1 MTKQEAAIKYIT
13 ENYLEFNRLRHDIV
27 SDKLQIR
34 MEADLES
41 STTQGAS
48 VQRSKAAV
56 QNGSELWREMTKHDI
71 NSIVCHCAQEYDAN
85 ITSREV
91 MTALQSDLI
100 PDVHPLRE
108 YINALPAWKPE
119 SGDWIDFV
127 ASQVRVKNN
136 DNKVSGN
143 NNDNTDNL
151 RPNQYPLGA
160 QGEENTQQPKQL
172 DSTTFQST
180 PFAHEAHRGP
190 RCSQQ
195 HSERL
200 GEAYKNDNI
209 DNFRGNQYPCRD
221 EDDLNQQLKQ
231 LDSTTYSARNNTASG
246 EGNNT
251 TPDRPRGLSERT
263 SCCQTTT
270 LLDRPYGA
278 ERPMNL
284 TGEADLTVSE
294 AHDLTSNS
302 SQRERSEA
310 ERLWRVCF
318 KKWFVAMVA
327 SWMKDEVVNHQVL
340 VLIGKQGIFKT
351 TWLEH
356 LIPPHLRAYA
366 CKLANSNDLNK
377 DERLRIAE
385 FGLISLDEI
394 DSMNNRELNQLKSV
408 ITATDVNER
417 AAYAYTKER
426 RVRLASFCASGNR
439 RDFLTDITG
448 NRRWLPFEVESI
460 QNPFYSILPYEQ
472 MYAQAWALAQD
483 PMFSY
488 WFDLDEIEVLEEH
501 NQHFRDESN
510 EEQLLPILFD
520 VPAEGRG
527 EFMTT
532 AQISERLV
540 SYGNI
545 KKPMALSRLGMV
557 LGGIGYRAVTRKI
570 NNTRARGWIVY
581 QRDTEEINSLKRLL
595 KDG

>member
-13 ENYLEFNRLRHDIV
+13 ENYLDFNRLRHDVV

-34 MEADLES
+34 MDLEEVK
-41 STTQGAS
+41 G
-48 VQRSKAAV
+48 
-56 QNGSELWREMTKHDI
+56 GEYWREMTKHDI

-108 YINALPAWKPE
+108 YVLSCGEWTEEQP
-119 SGDWIDFV
+119 DWIDWV
-127 ASQVRVKNN
+127 AQQVTVK
-136 DNKVSGN
+136 
-143 NNDNTDNL
+143 
-151 RPNQYPLGA
+151 PLG
-160 QGEENTQQPKQL
+160 
-172 DSTTFQST
+172 D
-180 PFAHEAHRGP
+180 EAKGD
-190 RCSQQ
+190 
-195 HSERL
+195 
-200 GEAYKNDNI
+200 K
-209 DNFRGNQYPCRD
+209 
-221 EDDLNQQLKQ
+221 
-231 LDSTTYSARNNTASG
+231 ARG
-246 EGNNT
+246 EG
-251 TPDRPRGLSERT
+251 
-263 SCCQTTT
+263 
-270 LLDRPYGA
+270 
-278 ERPMNL
+278 
-284 TGEADLTVSE
+284 
-294 AHDLTSNS
+294 
-302 SQRERSEA
+302 
-310 ERLWRVCF
+310 LWRGCF

-340 VLIGKQGIFKT
+340 VLIGRQGIFKT

-460 QNPFYSILPYEQ
+460 QNPFYTLLPYER

-483 PMFSY
+483 PLFSY

-520 VPAEGRG
+520 VPAEGKG

-540 SYGNI
+540 TYGNI

-557 LGGIGYRAVTRKI
+557 LGTAGFKATKRKI
-570 NNTRARGWIVY
+570 GNIQTRGWIVY
-581 QRDTEEINSLKRLL
+581 QRDTDEISALRRIL
-595 KDG
+595 KD

>member
-13 ENYLEFNRLRHDIV
+13 ENYLDYNRLRHDVIA
-27 SDKLQIR
+27 DKLQVR
-34 MEADLES
+34 ME
-41 STTQGAS
+41 
-48 VQRSKAAV
+48 
-56 QNGSELWREMTKHDI
+56 NGWREMTKHDI
-71 NSIVCHCAQEYDAN
+71 NSIVCHAAQEYDAN

-108 YINALPAWKPE
+108 YILSLRPWAEGHP
-119 SGDWIDFV
+119 DWIDFV
-127 ASQVRVKNN
+127 ASQV
-136 DNKVSGN
+136 KVCES
-143 NNDNTDNL
+143 
-151 RPNQYPLGA
+151 
-160 QGEENTQQPKQL
+160 
-172 DSTTFQST
+172 
-180 PFAHEAHRGP
+180 
-190 RCSQQ
+190 
-195 HSERL
+195 
-200 GEAYKNDNI
+200 
-209 DNFRGNQYPCRD
+209 
-221 EDDLNQQLKQ
+221 DD
-231 LDSTTYSARNNTASG
+231 
-246 EGNNT
+246 
-251 TPDRPRGLSERT
+251 
-263 SCCQTTT
+263 
-270 LLDRPYGA
+270 
-278 ERPMNL
+278 
-284 TGEADLTVSE
+284 
-294 AHDLTSNS
+294 
-302 SQRERSEA
+302 
-310 ERLWRVCF
+310 RLWRGCF

-460 QNPFYSILPYEQ
+460 QNPFYTILPYER

-483 PMFSY
+483 PLFSY
-488 WFDLDEIEVLEEH
+488 WFDLDEIEVLEKH

-510 EEQLLPILFD
+510 EEQLLDVYFA
-520 VPAEGRG
+520 VPAEGASNTK
-527 EFMTT
+527 FLTT
-532 AQISERLV
+532 AEISERLIY
-540 SYGNI
+540 YGNI
-545 KKPMALSRLGMV
+545 KRPLSLSRLGV
-557 LGGIGYRAVTRKI
+557 LLSQKGFLSIRKGSPQ
-570 NNTRARGWIVY
+570 RRGWIVY
-581 QRDTEEINSLKRLL
+581 ERDNEEINAERRILSKT
-595 KDG
+595 

>member
-13 ENYLEFNRLRHDIV
+13 ENYLDYRRLRHDV
-27 SDKLQIR
+27 VADKLQVR
-34 MEADLES
+34 MEKPTPAPSLKGGELSSKRMSFPLGEDLGE
-41 STTQGAS
+41 
-48 VQRSKAAV
+48 AV
-56 QNGSELWREMTKHDI
+56 WREMTKHDI

-108 YINALPAWKPE
+108 YINALPRYTPDQP
-119 SGDWIDFV
+119 DWIDFV
-127 ASQVRVKNN
+127 AQQVRVRE
-136 DNKVSGN
+136 SA
-143 NNDNTDNL
+143 TD
-151 RPNQYPLGA
+151 RC
-160 QGEENTQQPKQL
+160 
-172 DSTTFQST
+172 
-180 PFAHEAHRGP
+180 EAPVDRHFVAVDGR
-190 RCSQQ
+190 
-195 HSERL
+195 
-200 GEAYKNDNI
+200 
-209 DNFRGNQYPCRD
+209 
-221 EDDLNQQLKQ
+221 
-231 LDSTTYSARNNTASG
+231 SAAPVVFHNESTAS
-246 EGNNT
+246 NA
-251 TPDRPRGLSERT
+251 SELQCSASET
-263 SCCQTTT
+263 N
-270 LLDRPYGA
+270 Y
-278 ERPMNL
+278 
-284 TGEADLTVSE
+284 SE
-294 AHDLTSNS
+294 ATHS
-302 SQRERSEA
+302 SQSERSEA
-310 ERLWRVCF
+310 DRLWRTCF

-460 QNPFYSILPYEQ
+460 QNPFYTILPYER
-472 MYAQAWALAQD
+472 MYAQAWALVQD
-483 PMFSY
+483 PLFSY

-520 VPAEGRG
+520 VPAEGKG

-540 SYGNI
+540 TYGNI

-557 LGGIGYRAVTRKI
+557 LGAAGYQSTRPKIGGRLI
-570 NNTRARGWIVY
+570 RGWIVY
-581 QRDTEEINSLKRLL
+581 QRDTDEIASLKRLL
-595 KDG
+595 KE

>member
-13 ENYLEFNRLRHDIV
+13 ENYLEYRRLRHDIV
-27 SDKLQIR
+27 ADKLQIR
-34 MEADLES
+34 MADSLED
-41 STTQGAS
+41 AS
-48 VQRSKAAV
+48 L
-56 QNGSELWREMTKHDI
+56 QNAPMGLQFRGSEYWREMTKHDI

-108 YINALPAWKPE
+108 YVLSCGEWTEEQP
-119 SGDWIDFV
+119 DWIDWV
-127 ASQVRVKNN
+127 AQQVTVK
-136 DNKVSGN
+136 
-143 NNDNTDNL
+143 
-151 RPNQYPLGA
+151 PLG
-160 QGEENTQQPKQL
+160 
-172 DSTTFQST
+172 D
-180 PFAHEAHRGP
+180 EAR
-190 RCSQQ
+190 
-195 HSERL
+195 
-200 GEAYKNDNI
+200 
-209 DNFRGNQYPCRD
+209 
-221 EDDLNQQLKQ
+221 
-231 LDSTTYSARNNTASG
+231 G
-246 EGNNT
+246 EG
-251 TPDRPRGLSERT
+251 
-263 SCCQTTT
+263 
-270 LLDRPYGA
+270 
-278 ERPMNL
+278 
-284 TGEADLTVSE
+284 
-294 AHDLTSNS
+294 
-302 SQRERSEA
+302 
-310 ERLWRVCF
+310 LWRGCF

-460 QNPFYSILPYEQ
+460 QNPFYTILPYER

-483 PMFSY
+483 PLFSY

-510 EEQLLPILFD
+510 EEQLLDVYFA
-520 VPAEGRG
+520 VPAERATNTK
-527 EFMTT
+527 FLTT
-532 AQISERLV
+532 AEISERLIY
-540 SYGNI
+540 YGNI
-545 KKPMALSRLGMV
+545 KRPLSLSRLGV
-557 LGGIGYRAVTRKI
+557 LLSQKGFLSIRKGSPQ
-570 NNTRARGWIVY
+570 RRGWIVY
-581 QRDTEEINSLKRLL
+581 ERDSEEINSERRILSKT
-595 KDG
+595 

>member
-1 MTKQEAAIKYIT
+1 MNKQECAIKYV
-13 ENYLEFNRLRHDIV
+13 EDNYLQFNRLRHDIIA
-27 SDKLQIR
+27 DKLQVRCAHPIGDGL
-34 MEADLES
+34 EAKGER
-41 STTQGAS
+41 QE
-48 VQRSKAAV
+48 Q
-56 QNGSELWREMTKHDI
+56 WREMTKHDI
-71 NSIVCHCAQEYDAN
+71 NSIVCHAAQEYDAN

-108 YINALPAWKPE
+108 YVLSCGEWTEEQP
-119 SGDWIDFV
+119 DWIDWV
-127 ASQVRVKNN
+127 AQQVQVR
-136 DNKVSGN
+136 SG
-143 NNDNTDNL
+143 
-151 RPNQYPLGA
+151 A
-160 QGEENTQQPKQL
+160 
-172 DSTTFQST
+172 
-180 PFAHEAHRGP
+180 
-190 RCSQQ
+190 
-195 HSERL
+195 
-200 GEAYKNDNI
+200 
-209 DNFRGNQYPCRD
+209 
-221 EDDLNQQLKQ
+221 
-231 LDSTTYSARNNTASG
+231 
-246 EGNNT
+246 
-251 TPDRPRGLSERT
+251 PDRPSGCRSAQVPVDGRSAAPVDNAMLFSTASTTSDLQQCDPQCSASET
-263 SCCQTTT
+263 I
-270 LLDRPYGA
+270 Y
-278 ERPMNL
+278 
-284 TGEADLTVSE
+284 SE
-294 AHDLTSNS
+294 
-302 SQRERSEA
+302 QRERSKA
-310 ERLWRVCF
+310 ERLWRGCF

-460 QNPFYSILPYEQ
+460 QNPFTTILPYER

-483 PMFSY
+483 PFFSY
-488 WFDLDEIEVLEEH
+488 WFDLEEIEVLEQH
-501 NQHFRDESN
+501 NQYFRDESN

-540 SYGNI
+540 TYGNI

-557 LGGIGYRAVTRKI
+557 LGAAGYRSTRPKI
-570 NNTRARGWIVY
+570 GGRLIRGWLVY
-581 QRDTEEINSLKRLL
+581 QRDTDEVASLRRLL
-595 KDG
+595 KE

>member
-1 MTKQEAAIKYIT
+1 MSKQDKKELRQQIACEWLE
-13 ENYLEFNRLRHDIV
+13 ENYLNYGSLRHDV
-27 SDKLQIR
+27 VTDRLQIR
-34 MEADLES
+34 MADSLED
-41 STTQGAS
+41 
-48 VQRSKAAV
+48 
-56 QNGSELWREMTKHDI
+56 GSAYCLEFRGKENWRNLTDKDI
-71 NSIVCHCAQEYDAN
+71 NTMVCQCVAESGVN
-85 ITSREV
+85 ISVTE
-91 MTALQSDLI
+91 MWTALKSDMV
-100 PDVHPLRE
+100 PAVHPLR
-108 YINALPAWKPE
+108 AWLDGLRPYTADQP
-119 SGDWIDFV
+119 DWIDWV
-127 ASQVRVKNN
+127 ASQVCVKNN
-136 DNKVSGN
+136 DQTEDKI
-143 NNDNTDNL
+143 
-151 RPNQYPLGA
+151 
-160 QGEENTQQPKQL
+160 QQPKQL
-172 DSTTFQST
+172 DPTT
-180 PFAHEAHRGP
+180 
-190 RCSQQ
+190 C
-195 HSERL
+195 
-200 GEAYKNDNI
+200 
-209 DNFRGNQYPCRD
+209 
-221 EDDLNQQLKQ
+221 
-231 LDSTTYSARNNTASG
+231 SARNNTASG

-251 TPDRPRGLSERT
+251 TPS
-263 SCCQTTT
+263 
-270 LLDRPYGA
+270 
-278 ERPMNL
+278 
-284 TGEADLTVSE
+284 AD
-294 AHDLTSNS
+294 
-302 SQRERSEA
+302 
-310 ERLWRVCF
+310 RLWRACF

-460 QNPFYSILPYEQ
+460 QNPFYTILPYER

-483 PMFSY
+483 PLFSY

-540 SYGNI
+540 TYGNI

-557 LGGIGYRAVTRKI
+557 LGAAGYQSTRPKIGGRLI
-570 NNTRARGWIVY
+570 RGWLVY
-581 QRDTEEINSLKRLL
+581 QRDTDEIASLKRLL
-595 KDG
+595 KE

>member
-13 ENYLEFNRLRHDIV
+13 ENYLEFNALRHDVIA
-27 SDKLQIR
+27 DKLQVRVAHSLSAPHNATSVIGDPA
-34 MEADLES
+34 EDAASGYSLEFK
-41 STTQGAS
+41 G
-48 VQRSKAAV
+48 K
-56 QNGSELWREMTKHDI
+56 EYWREMTKHDI
-71 NSIVCHCAQEYDAN
+71 NSIVCHAAQEYDAN

-108 YINALPAWKPE
+108 YILSLPAFTPDQP
-119 SGDWIDFV
+119 DWIDMV
-127 ASQVRVKNN
+127 AQQVT
-136 DNKVSGN
+136 VS
-143 NNDNTDNL
+143 
-151 RPNQYPLGA
+151 PSPLS
-160 QGEENTQQPKQL
+160 
-172 DSTTFQST
+172 DS
-180 PFAHEAHRGP
+180 
-190 RCSQQ
+190 
-195 HSERL
+195 L
-200 GEAYKNDNI
+200 
-209 DNFRGNQYPCRD
+209 
-221 EDDLNQQLKQ
+221 ED
-231 LDSTTYSARNNTASG
+231 AASG
-246 EGNNT
+246 YSLEFKGK
-251 TPDRPRGLSERT
+251 E
-263 SCCQTTT
+263 
-270 LLDRPYGA
+270 
-278 ERPMNL
+278 
-284 TGEADLTVSE
+284 
-294 AHDLTSNS
+294 
-302 SQRERSEA
+302 
-310 ERLWRVCF
+310 LWRACF

-460 QNPFYSILPYEQ
+460 QNPFYTILPYER

-483 PMFSY
+483 PLFSY

-520 VPAEGRG
+520 VPAEGKG

-540 SYGNI
+540 TYGNI
-545 KKPMALSRLGMV
+545 KKPMALGRLGV
-557 LGGIGYRAVTRKI
+557 LMGSMGYRSVTRG
-570 NNTRARGWIVY
+570 NRQARLRGWIVY
-581 QRDTEEINSLKRLL
+581 QRDTEEIAANKKLL
-595 KDG
+595 AKECVTV

>member
-13 ENYLEFNRLRHDIV
+13 ENYLDYRRLRHDIV
-27 SDKLQIR
+27 ADKLQVR
-34 MEADLES
+34 LLGDEVKGKRQEYW
-41 STTQGAS
+41 
-48 VQRSKAAV
+48 K
-56 QNGSELWREMTKHDI
+56 ELSKHDI

-108 YINALPAWKPE
+108 YVLSCGEWTEEQP
-119 SGDWIDFV
+119 DWIDWV
-127 ASQVRVKNN
+127 AQQVTVK
-136 DNKVSGN
+136 
-143 NNDNTDNL
+143 
-151 RPNQYPLGA
+151 PLG
-160 QGEENTQQPKQL
+160 
-172 DSTTFQST
+172 D
-180 PFAHEAHRGP
+180 EAKGDKARG
-190 RCSQQ
+190 
-195 HSERL
+195 
-200 GEAYKNDNI
+200 
-209 DNFRGNQYPCRD
+209 
-221 EDDLNQQLKQ
+221 
-231 LDSTTYSARNNTASG
+231 
-246 EGNNT
+246 
-251 TPDRPRGLSERT
+251 
-263 SCCQTTT
+263 
-270 LLDRPYGA
+270 
-278 ERPMNL
+278 
-284 TGEADLTVSE
+284 
-294 AHDLTSNS
+294 
-302 SQRERSEA
+302 
-310 ERLWRVCF
+310 ERLWRGCF

-460 QNPFYSILPYEQ
+460 QNPFYTILPYER

-483 PMFSY
+483 PLFSY

-540 SYGNI
+540 TYGNI

-557 LGGIGYRAVTRKI
+557 LGAAGYQSTRPKIGGRLI
-570 NNTRARGWIVY
+570 RGWLVY
-581 QRDTEEINSLKRLL
+581 QRDTDEIASLKRLL
-595 KDG
+595 KE

>member
-1 MTKQEAAIKYIT
+1 MNKQECAIKYV
-13 ENYLEFNRLRHDIV
+13 EDNYLQFNRLRHDIIA
-27 SDKLQIR
+27 DKLQIR
-34 MEADLES
+34 MADSLSAPHNATSVIGDPAEDAALSGYSLEFK
-41 STTQGAS
+41 G
-48 VQRSKAAV
+48 
-56 QNGSELWREMTKHDI
+56 GEYWREMTKHDI
-71 NSIVCHCAQEYDAN
+71 NSIVCHCAQEYDTN

-108 YINALPAWKPE
+108 YINALPRYTPDQP
-119 SGDWIDFV
+119 DWIDWV
-127 ASQVRVKNN
+127 AQQVTVRDSALDNGRLKEAIGRSQSELLDGTACLL
-136 DNKVSGN
+136 DNG
-143 NNDNTDNL
+143 T
-151 RPNQYPLGA
+151 
-160 QGEENTQQPKQL
+160 
-172 DSTTFQST
+172 
-180 PFAHEAHRGP
+180 
-190 RCSQQ
+190 
-195 HSERL
+195 HSEASHSPQSGRPI
-200 GEAYKNDNI
+200 G
-209 DNFRGNQYPCRD
+209 GTP
-221 EDDLNQQLKQ
+221 
-231 LDSTTYSARNNTASG
+231 SYSPNGASSG
-246 EGNNT
+246 
-251 TPDRPRGLSERT
+251 S
-263 SCCQTTT
+263 S
-270 LLDRPYGA
+270 
-278 ERPMNL
+278 
-284 TGEADLTVSE
+284 AD
-294 AHDLTSNS
+294 
-302 SQRERSEA
+302 
-310 ERLWRVCF
+310 RLWRACF

-460 QNPFYSILPYEQ
+460 QNPFTTILPYER

-483 PMFSY
+483 PLFSY
-488 WFDLDEIEVLEEH
+488 WFDLEEIEVLEQH
-501 NQHFRDESN
+501 NQYFRDESN

-540 SYGNI
+540 TYGNI

-557 LGGIGYRAVTRKI
+557 LGAAGYRSTRPKI
-570 NNTRARGWIVY
+570 GGRLIRGWLVY
-581 QRDTEEINSLKRLL
+581 QRDTDEVASLRRLL
-595 KDG
+595 KE

>member
-1 MTKQEAAIKYIT
+1 MTKQECAIKYIT

-27 SDKLQIR
+27 ADKLQVRVAHPIGDR
-34 MEADLES
+34 REAKGER
-41 STTQGAS
+41 QE
-48 VQRSKAAV
+48 Q
-56 QNGSELWREMTKHDI
+56 WREMTKHDI
-71 NSIVCHCAQEYDAN
+71 NSIVCHAAQEYDAN

-108 YINALPAWKPE
+108 YVLSCGEWTEEQP
-119 SGDWIDFV
+119 DWIDWV
-127 ASQVRVKNN
+127 AQQVTVK
-136 DNKVSGN
+136 
-143 NNDNTDNL
+143 
-151 RPNQYPLGA
+151 PLG
-160 QGEENTQQPKQL
+160 
-172 DSTTFQST
+172 D
-180 PFAHEAHRGP
+180 EAKGD
-190 RCSQQ
+190 
-195 HSERL
+195 
-200 GEAYKNDNI
+200 K
-209 DNFRGNQYPCRD
+209 
-221 EDDLNQQLKQ
+221 
-231 LDSTTYSARNNTASG
+231 ARG
-246 EGNNT
+246 EG
-251 TPDRPRGLSERT
+251 
-263 SCCQTTT
+263 
-270 LLDRPYGA
+270 
-278 ERPMNL
+278 
-284 TGEADLTVSE
+284 
-294 AHDLTSNS
+294 
-302 SQRERSEA
+302 
-310 ERLWRVCF
+310 LWRGCF

-460 QNPFYSILPYEQ
+460 QNPFYTILPYER
-472 MYAQAWALAQD
+472 MYAQAWALAQN
-483 PMFSY
+483 PLFSY
-488 WFDLDEIEVLEEH
+488 WFDLDEIEVLEQH
-501 NQHFRDESN
+501 NQYFRDESN

-520 VPAEGRG
+520 VPAEGKG

-540 SYGNI
+540 TYGNI

-557 LGGIGYRAVTRKI
+557 LGAAGYQSTRPKIGGRLI
-570 NNTRARGWIVY
+570 RGWLVY
-581 QRDTEEINSLKRLL
+581 QRDTDEIASLKRLL
-595 KDG
+595 KE

>member
-1 MTKQEAAIKYIT
+1 MTKQECAIKYIT
-13 ENYLEFNRLRHDIV
+13 ENYLDYNRLRHDVIA
-27 SDKLQIR
+27 DKMQVR
-34 MEADLES
+34 DE
-41 STTQGAS
+41 TG
-48 VQRSKAAV
+48 
-56 QNGSELWREMTKHDI
+56 WREMTKHDI
-71 NSIVCHCAQEYDAN
+71 NSIVCHAAQEYDAN

-108 YINALPAWKPE
+108 YVLSCHEWTEEQP
-119 SGDWIDFV
+119 DWIDLV
-127 ASQVRVKNN
+127 ASQV
-136 DNKVSGN
+136 
-143 NNDNTDNL
+143 
-151 RPNQYPLGA
+151 
-160 QGEENTQQPKQL
+160 
-172 DSTTFQST
+172 
-180 PFAHEAHRGP
+180 H
-190 RCSQQ
+190 
-195 HSERL
+195 
-200 GEAYKNDNI
+200 
-209 DNFRGNQYPCRD
+209 
-221 EDDLNQQLKQ
+221 
-231 LDSTTYSARNNTASG
+231 
-246 EGNNT
+246 
-251 TPDRPRGLSERT
+251 
-263 SCCQTTT
+263 
-270 LLDRPYGA
+270 
-278 ERPMNL
+278 
-284 TGEADLTVSE
+284 VSE
-294 AHDLTSNS
+294 SAGES
-302 SQRERSEA
+302 SA
-310 ERLWRVCF
+310 DRLWRVCF

-327 SWMKDEVVNHQVL
+327 SWMRDEVVNHQVL
-340 VLIGKQGIFKT
+340 VLIGRQGIYKT

-448 NRRWLPFEVESI
+448 NRRWLPFEVEEI
-460 QNPFYSILPYEQ
+460 QNPFFTTLPYER

-483 PMFSY
+483 PLFSY

-540 SYGNI
+540 TYGNI
-545 KKPMALSRLGMV
+545 KKPMALGRLGV
-557 LGGIGYRAVTRKI
+557 LMGSMGYRSVTRG
-570 NNTRARGWIVY
+570 NRQARLRGWIVY
-581 QRDTEEINSLKRLL
+581 QRDTEEIAANKKLL
-595 KDG
+595 AKECVTV

>member
-1 MTKQEAAIKYIT
+1 MTKQETAIKYIT
-13 ENYLEFNRLRHDIV
+13 ENYLDFNRLRHDIV
-27 SDKLQIR
+27 ADKLQIR
-34 MEADLES
+34 MADSLED
-41 STTQGAS
+41 
-48 VQRSKAAV
+48 AALS
-56 QNGSELWREMTKHDI
+56 GYSLEFKGGEYWREMTKHDI

-100 PDVHPLRE
+100 PNVHPLRE
-108 YINALPAWKPE
+108 YVLSCREWTAEQP
-119 SGDWIDFV
+119 DWIDWV
-127 ASQVRVKNN
+127 AQQVTVK
-136 DNKVSGN
+136 
-143 NNDNTDNL
+143 
-151 RPNQYPLGA
+151 PLG
-160 QGEENTQQPKQL
+160 
-172 DSTTFQST
+172 D
-180 PFAHEAHRGP
+180 EAKGD
-190 RCSQQ
+190 
-195 HSERL
+195 
-200 GEAYKNDNI
+200 K
-209 DNFRGNQYPCRD
+209 
-221 EDDLNQQLKQ
+221 
-231 LDSTTYSARNNTASG
+231 ARG
-246 EGNNT
+246 EG
-251 TPDRPRGLSERT
+251 
-263 SCCQTTT
+263 
-270 LLDRPYGA
+270 
-278 ERPMNL
+278 
-284 TGEADLTVSE
+284 
-294 AHDLTSNS
+294 
-302 SQRERSEA
+302 
-310 ERLWRVCF
+310 LWRGCF

-460 QNPFYSILPYEQ
+460 QNPFYTLLPYER

-483 PMFSY
+483 PLFSY

-540 SYGNI
+540 TYGNI

-557 LGGIGYRAVTRKI
+557 LGAAGYQSTRPKIGGRLI
-570 NNTRARGWIVY
+570 RGWLVY
-581 QRDTEEINSLKRLL
+581 QRDTDEIASLKRLL
-595 KDG
+595 KE

>member
-13 ENYLEFNRLRHDIV
+13 ENYLDFNRLRHDIV
-27 SDKLQIR
+27 ADKLQVR
-34 MEADLES
+34 DE
-41 STTQGAS
+41 TG
-48 VQRSKAAV
+48 
-56 QNGSELWREMTKHDI
+56 WREMTKHDI

-108 YINALPAWKPE
+108 YVLSCGEWTEEQP
-119 SGDWIDFV
+119 DWIDWV
-127 ASQVRVKNN
+127 AQQVTVK
-136 DNKVSGN
+136 
-143 NNDNTDNL
+143 
-151 RPNQYPLGA
+151 PLG
-160 QGEENTQQPKQL
+160 
-172 DSTTFQST
+172 D
-180 PFAHEAHRGP
+180 EAKGD
-190 RCSQQ
+190 
-195 HSERL
+195 
-200 GEAYKNDNI
+200 K
-209 DNFRGNQYPCRD
+209 
-221 EDDLNQQLKQ
+221 
-231 LDSTTYSARNNTASG
+231 ARG
-246 EGNNT
+246 EG
-251 TPDRPRGLSERT
+251 
-263 SCCQTTT
+263 
-270 LLDRPYGA
+270 
-278 ERPMNL
+278 
-284 TGEADLTVSE
+284 
-294 AHDLTSNS
+294 
-302 SQRERSEA
+302 
-310 ERLWRVCF
+310 LWRACF

-340 VLIGKQGIFKT
+340 VLIGRQGIYKT

-366 CKLANSNDLNK
+366 CKLANNNDLNK

-460 QNPFYSILPYEQ
+460 QNPFYTILPYER

-483 PMFSY
+483 PLFSY
-488 WFDLDEIEVLEEH
+488 WFDLDEIEVLEQH

-520 VPAEGRG
+520 VPAEGKG

-540 SYGNI
+540 TYGNI

-557 LGGIGYRAVTRKI
+557 LGAAGYQSTRPKIGGRLI
-570 NNTRARGWIVY
+570 RGWLVY
-581 QRDTEEINSLKRLL
+581 QRDTDEIASLKRLL
-595 KDG
+595 KE

>member
-13 ENYLEFNRLRHDIV
+13 ENYLDYRRLRHDIV
-27 SDKLQIR
+27 ADKLQIR
-34 MEADLES
+34 MADSLED
-41 STTQGAS
+41 AS
-48 VQRSKAAV
+48 L
-56 QNGSELWREMTKHDI
+56 QNAPMGLQFRGSEYWREMTKHDI

-108 YINALPAWKPE
+108 YVLSCGEWTEEQP
-119 SGDWIDFV
+119 DWIDWV
-127 ASQVRVKNN
+127 AQQVTVK
-136 DNKVSGN
+136 
-143 NNDNTDNL
+143 
-151 RPNQYPLGA
+151 PLG
-160 QGEENTQQPKQL
+160 
-172 DSTTFQST
+172 D
-180 PFAHEAHRGP
+180 EAKGDKARG
-190 RCSQQ
+190 
-195 HSERL
+195 
-200 GEAYKNDNI
+200 
-209 DNFRGNQYPCRD
+209 
-221 EDDLNQQLKQ
+221 
-231 LDSTTYSARNNTASG
+231 
-246 EGNNT
+246 
-251 TPDRPRGLSERT
+251 
-263 SCCQTTT
+263 
-270 LLDRPYGA
+270 
-278 ERPMNL
+278 
-284 TGEADLTVSE
+284 
-294 AHDLTSNS
+294 
-302 SQRERSEA
+302 
-310 ERLWRVCF
+310 ERLWRGCF

-327 SWMKDEVVNHQVL
+327 SWMNDEVVNHQVL

-460 QNPFYSILPYEQ
+460 QNPFYTILPYER

-483 PMFSY
+483 PLFSY

-540 SYGNI
+540 TYGNI

-557 LGGIGYRAVTRKI
+557 LGAAGYQSTRPKIGGRLI
-570 NNTRARGWIVY
+570 RGWLVY
-581 QRDTEEINSLKRLL
+581 QRDTDEIASLKRIL
-595 KDG
+595 KE

>member
-13 ENYLEFNRLRHDIV
+13 ENYLDYRRLRHDIV
-27 SDKLQIR
+27 ADKLQVR
-34 MEADLES
+34 LLGDEAKGKRQEYW
-41 STTQGAS
+41 
-48 VQRSKAAV
+48 K
-56 QNGSELWREMTKHDI
+56 ELSKHDI

-108 YINALPAWKPE
+108 YVLSCGEWTEEQP
-119 SGDWIDFV
+119 DWIDFV
-127 ASQVRVKNN
+127 ARQVRVKEN
-136 DNKVSGN
+136 DN
-143 NNDNTDNL
+143 
-151 RPNQYPLGA
+151 
-160 QGEENTQQPKQL
+160 EENVCK
-172 DSTTFQST
+172 
-180 PFAHEAHRGP
+180 E
-190 RCSQQ
+190 
-195 HSERL
+195 
-200 GEAYKNDNI
+200 DNI
-209 DNFRGNQYPCRD
+209 NNLRGNQLP
-221 EDDLNQQLKQ
+221 
-231 LDSTTYSARNNTASG
+231 AAP
-246 EGNNT
+246 EGNNSTPSCTTLHNT
-251 TPDRPRGLSERT
+251 TPS
-263 SCCQTTT
+263 
-270 LLDRPYGA
+270 
-278 ERPMNL
+278 
-284 TGEADLTVSE
+284 AD
-294 AHDLTSNS
+294 
-302 SQRERSEA
+302 
-310 ERLWRVCF
+310 RLWRGCF

-448 NRRWLPFEVESI
+448 NRRWLPFEVEEI
-460 QNPFYSILPYEQ
+460 QNPFFTTLPYERI
-472 MYAQAWALAQD
+472 YAQAWALAQD
-483 PMFSY
+483 PLFSY
-488 WFDLDEIEVLEEH
+488 WFDLDEIEVLEQH

-540 SYGNI
+540 TYGNI
-545 KKPMALSRLGMV
+545 KKPMALSRLGVVMSSM
-557 LGGIGYRAVTRKI
+557 GYRSVTRG
-570 NNTRARGWIVY
+570 NRQARLRGWIVY
-581 QRDTEEINSLKRLL
+581 QRDTEEIAASKKLL
-595 KDG
+595 AKECVTV

>member
-13 ENYLEFNRLRHDIV
+13 ENYLDFNRLRHDIV

-34 MEADLES
+34 MDLEEVK
-41 STTQGAS
+41 G
-48 VQRSKAAV
+48 
-56 QNGSELWREMTKHDI
+56 GEYWREMTKHDI

-108 YINALPAWKPE
+108 YVLSCGEWTEEQP
-119 SGDWIDFV
+119 DWIDWV
-127 ASQVRVKNN
+127 AQQVR
-136 DNKVSGN
+136 
-143 NNDNTDNL
+143 TL
-151 RPNQYPLGA
+151 PNP
-160 QGEENTQQPKQL
+160 
-172 DSTTFQST
+172 
-180 PFAHEAHRGP
+180 PFKGGDKGLPHEG
-190 RCSQQ
+190 
-195 HSERL
+195 
-200 GEAYKNDNI
+200 GD
-209 DNFRGNQYPCRD
+209 
-221 EDDLNQQLKQ
+221 
-231 LDSTTYSARNNTASG
+231 G
-246 EGNNT
+246 EG
-251 TPDRPRGLSERT
+251 L
-263 SCCQTTT
+263 
-270 LLDRPYGA
+270 
-278 ERPMNL
+278 
-284 TGEADLTVSE
+284 
-294 AHDLTSNS
+294 
-302 SQRERSEA
+302 
-310 ERLWRVCF
+310 LWRTCF

-460 QNPFYSILPYEQ
+460 QNPFYTILPYER

-483 PMFSY
+483 PLFSY
-488 WFDLDEIEVLEEH
+488 WFDLDEIEVLEQH

-520 VPAEGRG
+520 VPAEGKG

-540 SYGNI
+540 TYGNI

-557 LGGIGYRAVTRKI
+557 LGAAGYQSTRPKIGGRLI
-570 NNTRARGWIVY
+570 RGWLVY
-581 QRDTEEINSLKRLL
+581 QRDTDEIASLKRLL
-595 KDG
+595 KE

>member
-13 ENYLEFNRLRHDIV
+13 ENYLDYRRLRHDIV
-27 SDKLQIR
+27 ADKLQIR
-34 MEADLES
+34 IADSLEN
-41 STTQGAS
+41 AS
-48 VQRSKAAV
+48 L
-56 QNGSELWREMTKHDI
+56 QNAPEGLQFRGSEYWREMTKYDI

-108 YINALPAWKPE
+108 YVLSCGEWTEEQP
-119 SGDWIDFV
+119 DWIDWV
-127 ASQVRVKNN
+127 ASQVRTA
-136 DNKVSGN
+136 DNAGSGVQEFRSSGVTSKHLN
-143 NNDNTDNL
+143 SKASEL
-151 RPNQYPLGA
+151 PNI
-160 QGEENTQQPKQL
+160 
-172 DSTTFQST
+172 S
-180 PFAHEAHRGP
+180 
-190 RCSQQ
+190 
-195 HSERL
+195 
-200 GEAYKNDNI
+200 
-209 DNFRGNQYPCRD
+209 
-221 EDDLNQQLKQ
+221 
-231 LDSTTYSARNNTASG
+231 SA
-246 EGNNT
+246 
-251 TPDRPRGLSERT
+251 D
-263 SCCQTTT
+263 
-270 LLDRPYGA
+270 
-278 ERPMNL
+278 
-284 TGEADLTVSE
+284 
-294 AHDLTSNS
+294 
-302 SQRERSEA
+302 
-310 ERLWRVCF
+310 RLWRVCF

-460 QNPFYSILPYEQ
+460 QNPFYTILPYER

-483 PMFSY
+483 PLFSY

-540 SYGNI
+540 TYGNI
-545 KKPMALSRLGMV
+545 KKPMALGRLGV
-557 LGGIGYRAVTRKI
+557 LMGSMGYRSVTRG
-570 NNTRARGWIVY
+570 NRQARLRGWIVY
-581 QRDTEEINSLKRLL
+581 QRDTEEIAANKKLL
-595 KDG
+595 AKECVTV

>member
-1 MTKQEAAIKYIT
+1 MNKQECAIKYV
-13 ENYLEFNRLRHDIV
+13 EDNYLQFNRLRHDIIA
-27 SDKLQIR
+27 DKLQVRCAHPIGDR
-34 MEADLES
+34 LRAPHDTSVAGDPAEAKGER
-41 STTQGAS
+41 QE
-48 VQRSKAAV
+48 Q
-56 QNGSELWREMTKHDI
+56 WREMTKHDI
-71 NSIVCHCAQEYDAN
+71 NSIVCHAAQEYDAN

-108 YINALPAWKPE
+108 YILSLPPFTPDQP
-119 SGDWIDFV
+119 DWIDFV
-127 ASQVRVKNN
+127 ASQVRVRT
-136 DNKVSGN
+136 N
-143 NNDNTDNL
+143 NNEDTL
-151 RPNQYPLGA
+151 I
-160 QGEENTQQPKQL
+160 QQPKQQI
-172 DSTTFQST
+172 T
-180 PFAHEAHRGP
+180 
-190 RCSQQ
+190 
-195 HSERL
+195 
-200 GEAYKNDNI
+200 NNI
-209 DNFRGNQYPCRD
+209 P
-221 EDDLNQQLKQ
+221 L
-231 LDSTTYSARNNTASG
+231 ANTASG
-246 EGNNT
+246 EGNN
-251 TPDRPRGLSERT
+251 PIPSASE
-263 SCCQTTT
+263 SSEH
-270 LLDRPYGA
+270 L
-278 ERPMNL
+278 NISS
-284 TGEADLTVSE
+284 AD
-294 AHDLTSNS
+294 
-302 SQRERSEA
+302 
-310 ERLWRVCF
+310 RLWRGCF

-460 QNPFYSILPYEQ
+460 QNPFTTILPYER

-483 PMFSY
+483 PLFSY
-488 WFDLDEIEVLEEH
+488 WFDLEEIEVLEQH
-501 NQHFRDESN
+501 NQYFRDESN

-540 SYGNI
+540 TYGNI
-545 KKPMALSRLGMV
+545 KQPMALCRLGMV
-557 LGGIGYRAVTRKI
+557 LGKAGFRAVTR
-570 NNTRARGWIVY
+570 NAGSGRARGWIVY
-581 QRDTEEINSLKRLL
+581 QIGRAHV
-595 KDG
+595 

>member
-1 MTKQEAAIKYIT
+1 MTKQEAVIKYI
-13 ENYLEFNRLRHDIV
+13 EDNYLQFRRLRHDIV

-34 MEADLES
+34 MESDLTTLPH
-41 STTQGAS
+41 TTQP
-48 VQRSKAAV
+48 
-56 QNGSELWREMTKHDI
+56 LHHPTPCYWREMTKQDI

-108 YINALPAWKPE
+108 YIHSLKPYTTDQP
-119 SGDWIDFV
+119 DWIDFV
-127 ASQVRVKNN
+127 ASQVKVKP
-136 DNKVSGN
+136 S
-143 NNDNTDNL
+143 
-151 RPNQYPLGA
+151 
-160 QGEENTQQPKQL
+160 GEEAKGNK
-172 DSTTFQST
+172 
-180 PFAHEAHRGP
+180 ARG
-190 RCSQQ
+190 
-195 HSERL
+195 E
-200 GEAYKNDNI
+200 E
-209 DNFRGNQYPCRD
+209 
-221 EDDLNQQLKQ
+221 
-231 LDSTTYSARNNTASG
+231 
-246 EGNNT
+246 
-251 TPDRPRGLSERT
+251 
-263 SCCQTTT
+263 
-270 LLDRPYGA
+270 
-278 ERPMNL
+278 
-284 TGEADLTVSE
+284 
-294 AHDLTSNS
+294 
-302 SQRERSEA
+302 
-310 ERLWRVCF
+310 LWRACF

-366 CKLANSNDLNK
+366 CKLANSNELNK

-460 QNPFYSILPYEQ
+460 QNPFTTILPYER

-483 PMFSY
+483 PFFSY
-488 WFDLDEIEVLEEH
+488 WFDLDEIEVLEQH

-510 EEQLLPILFD
+510 EEQLLDVYFA
-520 VPAEGRG
+520 VPAREATNTK
-527 EFMTT
+527 FLTT
-532 AQISERLV
+532 AEISERLIY
-540 SYGNI
+540 YGNI
-545 KKPMALSRLGMV
+545 KRPLSLSRLGV
-557 LGGIGYRAVTRKI
+557 LLSQKGFLSIRKGSPQ
-570 NNTRARGWIVY
+570 RRGWIVY
-581 QRDTEEINSLKRLL
+581 ERDNEEVNAERRILSKT
-595 KDG
+595 